1 MSTASLRFP
10 APAAAAAP
18 PLLDP
23 ADLRGYAFTFLFR
36 GSVVLTAALTNY
48 LLEYVGFA
56 APWLSWVLLMS
67 LAALLQAIRG
77 RRESRRR
84 PASTAPAAK
93 TMRLLQKSFVVVILL
108 AVVSATK
115 LGWATVHPLLL
126 LLVMA
131 AVLVAYI
138 VPGHLLASQSVPP
151 WPRPLATS
159 TRCCTRSCGWR

>member
-1 MSTASLRFP
+1 MSTAMSTAASLRFP
-10 APAAAAAP
+10 ALAAAAAP

-23 ADLRGYAFTFLFR
+23 ADLRGYAFPFLFR

-56 APWLSWVLLMS
+56 APWLPWVLLMP

-108 AVVSATK
+108 AVVSASW

-126 LLVMA
+126 LAAA

-138 VPGHLLASQSVPP
+138 VPGHLLRNQYYRGRA
-151 WPRPLATS
+151 L
-159 TRCCTRSCGWR
+159 

>member
-1 MSTASLRFP
+1 MSTAMSTAASLRFP
-10 APAAAAAP
+10 ALAAAAAP

-23 ADLRGYAFTFLFR
+23 ADLRGYAFPFLFR

-56 APWLSWVLLMS
+56 APWLPWVLLMP

-93 TMRLLQKSFVVVILL
+93 TMRLLQKSFMVVILL

-126 LLVMA
+126 LAAA

-138 VPGHLLASQSVPP
+138 VPGHLLRNQYRRGRA
-151 WPRPLATS
+151 L
-159 TRCCTRSCGWR
+159 